1 MFTGIIQSTGEVVG
15 VESIGTGRRLSVR
28 ADLLRER
35 SIGASVAVSGVCLT
49 VVARDGDVCDF
60 DVAPETMSRSTLGE
74 LSSGD
79 RVNLETPLR
88 AGDDLGGHIVQ
99 GHVDE
104 VGTIASATDGG
115 DERRVRVRVRPE
127 SSRYIVEKG
136 SVTLDGVSL
145 TVSSVRDDEFE
156 VVLIPHTLAVTTLGE
171 ANAGRRLNVEVDV
184 IGKYVERQ
192 LAARQ

>member
-1 MFTGIIQSTGEVVG
+1 MFTGIVQSMGEVVG
-15 VESIGTGRRLSVR
+15 TESTGTGRRLRVR
-28 ADLLRER
+28 AELLRDR
-35 SIGASVAVSGVCLT
+35 SIGDSVAVSGVCLT
-49 VVARDGDVCDF
+49 VIARDGDVCDF
-60 DVAPETMSRSTLGE
+60 DVAPETMARSTLGD

-104 VGTIASATDGG
+104 VGTVTSNAGG
-115 DERRVRVRVRPE
+115 DDGSRVVVRVRPE

-145 TVSSVRDDEFE
+145 TVTRVRGDEFE
-156 VVLIPHTLAVTTLGE
+156 VVLIPHTLAVTTLGDAE
-171 ANAGRRLNVEVDV
+171 AGRRLNVEVDV